1 MNRLWTTWRTRIGC
15 FKQIE
20 NAISLIIGRLSLVP
34 SNFNNHKLSKY
45 TLETPISL
53 RFEHICHSTWRQCVA
68 ALSVFKTTPA
78 MLLKLCRCHKG
89 FFPSSSLKHCQ
100 RHNTQGDG
108 VGDGGGDDEPNVPLP
123 RDLSEHIPLIVTTN
137 ICVTTFLCRCNNKY
151 LDITTNIWI

>member
-1 MNRLWTTWRTRIGC
+1 MRSYKCNSLRNMNRLWTTWRTRIGC

-100 RHNTQGDG
+100 RHNRPRVMVLVMVVVMMNQMSPSH
-108 VGDGGGDDEPNVPLP
+108 EIYPNISHSL
-123 RDLSEHIPLIVTTN
+123 
-137 ICVTTFLCRCNNKY
+137 
-151 LDITTNIWI
+151 

>member
-100 RHNTQGDG
+100 WWNNGRNRWQGDEILG
-108 VGDGGGDDEPNVPLP
+108 ETEDTYVKWNCN
-123 RDLSEHIPLIVTTN
+123 RHTQVTYMIHVSRSKLYTV
-137 ICVTTFLCRCNNKY
+137 CKTTSAGNL
-151 LDITTNIWI
+151 

>member
-100 RHNTQGDG
+100 RHNR
-108 VGDGGGDDEPNVPLP
+108 P
-123 RDLSEHIPLIVTTN
+123 RVMVLVWWWWWWTKCPPPTRFIRTYPTH
-137 ICVTTFLCRCNNKY
+137 CNNKY
-151 LDITTNIWI
+151 LCYNFSLSL